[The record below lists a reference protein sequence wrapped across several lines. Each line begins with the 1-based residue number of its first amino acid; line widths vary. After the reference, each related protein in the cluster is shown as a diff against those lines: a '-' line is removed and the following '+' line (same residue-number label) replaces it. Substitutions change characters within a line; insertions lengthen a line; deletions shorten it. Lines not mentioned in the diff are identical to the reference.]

1 MRDAQN
7 IAELVKVQ
15 PDLIGF
21 IFFPESKRFAGDFLK
36 TEIVN
41 GIDSDIEKVG
51 VFVNAEID
59 QIIKIAELYNFNYL
73 QLHGFE
79 TPEFCM
85 QLKQKGFTIIKV
97 FQVSDQLPENLND
110 YTDCSDFFLFDT
122 KSDSYGGTGKK
133 FDWSVLQDYNGK
145 IPLFLSGGIDLDS
158 VKDIKSIN
166 PNLNIYA
173 VDINSRFE
181 IEPGLKDIDKVKEF
195 KKLLSN
201 EL

>member
-7 IAELVKVQ
+7 IVELTKIQ

-21 IFFPESKRFAGDFLK
+21 IFFPESKRFVGDILNK
-36 TEIVN
+36 EVLN
-41 GIDSDIEKVG
+41 NIEPTIQKVG
-51 VFVNAEID
+51 VFVNADIEQVIG
-59 QIIKIAELYNFNYL
+59 IAELYNLDYL

-79 TPEFCM
+79 SPEFCL

-97 FQVSDQLPENLND
+97 FQVSDRLPDNLDD
-110 YTDCSDFFLFDT
+110 YLECSDFFLFDT
-122 KSDSYGGTGKK
+122 KSDSYGGTGQR
-133 FDWSVLQDYNGK
+133 FDWSVLENYHGK
-145 IPLFLSGGIDLDS
+145 MPLFLSGGIDLNS
-158 VKDIKSIN
+158 INDIKSLN

-195 KKLLSN
+195 KILLSN